1 MRLTG
6 LHPNNPVAV
15 MAAYGALRLLPGA
28 RIRWSGPHPELEF
41 GGDIT
46 THLAE
51 QLPERLAA
59 PENALLDDVIDCPG
73 LVGSI
78 PDEWLMSYAGQCPPQ
93 KGGGGRKA
101 RMQQAGWT
109 PTDLLLLAGRHL
121 FVANARKIMERLAE
135 QDVRAKLEEALVGP
149 WRYEDA
155 GLQAWG
161 WDAATRI
168 DAASAVDEV
177 TNAPKLGV
185 FGAYWL
191 AWESLPLWSMINGHT
206 VGMSRSGWT
215 YPTCPEWLGLEGL
228 RSLILA
234 EDRLGPR
241 ELRTLGVTR
250 WHSPRLRLSD
260 YGSVLGWAQPE
271 KREPQAKPK

>member
-1 MRLTG
+1 MKLTG

-15 MAAYGALRLLPGA
+15 MSAYGALRLLSGA
-28 RIRWSGPHPELEF
+28 RIRWLGPHPEIEF
-41 GGDIT
+41 EGDIV
-46 THLAE
+46 THLVE
-51 QLPERLAA
+51 QLPERLLA
-59 PENALLDDVIDCPG
+59 PENTLLDDVIDGPALIG
-73 LVGSI
+73 KI
-78 PDEWLMSYAGQCPPQ
+78 PDEWLMAYAGQCPPED
-93 KGGGGRKA
+93 GGTGRKA
-101 RMQQAGWT
+101 RMHNAGWT
-109 PTDLLLLAGRHL
+109 PTDLLLLGGRHL
-121 FVANARKIMERLAE
+121 FVANARKIMEQLAR
-135 QDVRAKLEEALVGP
+135 QNVRDKVAEALVGP

-177 TNAPKLGV
+177 TKAPKFGV

-191 AWESLPLWSMINGHT
+191 AWESLPLWPMINGRT
-206 VGMSRSGWT
+206 VGMNRSGWT
-215 YPTCPEWLGLEGL
+215 YPTCQEWLGLEGL

-241 ELRTLGVTR
+241 EVVALGVTR
-250 WHSPRLRLSD
+250 WHSPKLRPSD

-271 KREPQAKPK
+271 KREPKATAE